1 MPPFYF
7 RDSGSSLLSLLWI
20 LFQVDCLFPLHL
32 FGLVSFYLAP
42 SSVTY
47 FFAVSFF
54 IYFFMSEI
62 VFLSY
67 WLFGLRLPTL
77 GFVGYW
83 VELGLGAE
91 MRNSVRLHSDEYSLG
106 SEVLC

>member
-1 MPPFYF
+1 MISASYSSAIFSNPPF
-7 RDSGSSLLSLLWI
+7 
-20 LFQVDCLFPLHL
+20 
-32 FGLVSFYLAP
+32 
-42 SSVTY
+42 
-47 FFAVSFF
+47 FFFF
-54 IYFFMSEI
+54 LMGGI

-77 GFVGYW
+77 GVVGYW

-91 MRNSVRLHSDEYSLG
+91 MRNFVRPHSNEYSLG

>member
-1 MPPFYF
+1 M
-7 RDSGSSLLSLLWI
+7 SG
-20 LFQVDCLFPLHL
+20 
-32 FGLVSFYLAP
+32 
-42 SSVTY
+42 
-47 FFAVSFF
+47 
-54 IYFFMSEI
+54 I

-77 GFVGYW
+77 EFVGSW

-91 MRNSVRLHSDEYSLG
+91 MRPHSDEYSLG